1 MNILVINPANRPFT
15 NRSIIAEP
23 IDVLN
28 IATIIEKE
36 YKNTS
41 VIDMDLN
48 NMNNDISNYLK
59 EDNILVFVYDYQLPL
74 HTSDAK
80 INIFE
85 TIKKAK
91 EKDSNIKSI
100 IIGKTPSFYY
110 EEFLNNGIDLII
122 KGIADLKINECIKN
136 INDTNKLR
144 DISNLIFKENCQ
156 IIKTNEEKISL
167 QFGELPLPNRE
178 FLDLSNYMDTR
189 TMITSRGCIGTC
201 KFCSTPSFFGTWS
214 GKDKDQVVDEIELLI
229 KNYHTKKIMFLDDNF
244 LVDKKRVLS
253 ICDEIEKRN
262 LKCLYGCLCSI
273 KCFDKEIVK
282 RMYQVGFRWIHFGIE
297 TGSSRILKQM
307 HKEMDLDRVK
317 EIIKETKEIGYRVR
331 NSFILD
337 YPTTTK
343 EDLIKT
349 KELILDLEPHEI
361 RLHYLAYRVGTPIY
375 EENKNI
381 LNKTQY
387 IHSNKPNIANKE
399 LESEINNL
407 LQELKENNY
416 HIVTDDIDWN
426 IYNNQEK
433 DTKIAAF
440 TPIKYGMCWYE

>member
-36 YKNTS
+36 YKNTR

-48 NMNNDISNYLK
+48 DMNNDISNYLN
-59 EDNILVFVYDYQLPL
+59 EDNILVFVFDYQLPL

-91 EKDSNIKSI
+91 EKSNNIKSI

-122 KGIADLKINECIKN
+122 KGIADNKINEVIKY
-136 INDTNKLR
+136 INDINRLKE
-144 DISNLIFKENCQ
+144 ISNLIFKDQDN
-156 IIKTNEEKISL
+156 IIKTKEERITNSFSNLPIPKR
-167 QFGELPLPNRE
+167 ELLYLN
-178 FLDLSNYMDTR
+178 DYMDTR

-201 KFCSTPSFFGTWS
+201 KFCSTPYFFGHWN
-214 GKDKDQVVDEIELLI
+214 GKNKDQVVDEIELLI
-229 KNYHTKKIMFLDDNF
+229 KNYRTKKIMFLDDNF
-244 LVDKKRVLS
+244 LVDKKRVLA
-253 ICDEIEKRN
+253 ICEEIEKRN
-262 LKCLYGCLCSI
+262 IKCLYGCLCSI
-273 KCFDKEIVK
+273 KCFDKEIIK

-297 TGSSRILKQM
+297 TGSSRLLKQM
-307 HKEMDLDRVK
+307 NKEMDINRVK
-317 EIIKETKEIGYRVR
+317 EIIKETKEIGYRIR

-349 KELILDLEPHEI
+349 KELILELEPHEI

-381 LNKTQY
+381 INKTQY
-387 IHSNKPNIANKE
+387 IHSNKPNIENKD
-399 LESEINNL
+399 LESEIDNL
-407 LQELKENNY
+407 LKELEKRNY
-416 HIVTDDIDWN
+416 NIITNDIDWN
-426 IYNNQEK
+426 IYNNQNK
-433 DTKIAAF
+433 DTKIVAF